1 KATDGLLSILK
12 NKDWN
17 GEEQALNSTKSHE
30 SGPEVYQ
37 TDSPHSATDI
47 RVIIDDDNRLQTGI
61 DKALRDYNIA
71 QFVTVQSPGKDHQY
85 QSKRQKVIISDAG
98 RIGSAEENRFLDP
111 RTKKSFVFDH
121 LGLEASDPRDEEVD
135 GESEPFRA
143 ALDNAAQEYITEHY
157 KDGVASVFVPSPG
170 NLVLQLVANKY
181 NPQNFWSGRWRSK
194 YEIDLNEK
202 SVKGV
207 VNVTVHYYEQGNV
220 QLTTGFH
227 PTISLPPSSPSPQ
240 AARQLLL
247 QIIEAENTYQTTL
260 SDTYHDLGE
269 KSFKALRRA
278 LPMTRNKI
286 DWDKVTGYK
295 LGAELTASRGGFG
308 S

>member
-1 KATDGLLSILK
+1 MNPDQRVAAAANLLIQSPP
-12 NKDWN
+12 
-17 GEEQALNSTKSHE
+17 GEINDCL
-30 SGPEVYQ
+30 

-47 RVIIDDDNRLQTGI
+47 RVIIDDDNRLQKGI
-61 DKALRDYNIA
+61 DQALRDYNIA
-71 QFVTVQSPGKDHQY
+71 QFVTVQSPSGDHQ
-85 QSKRQKVIISDAG
+85 VIISDAG
-98 RIGSAEENRFLDP
+98 RVGSAEEDRFLDP
-111 RTKKSFVFDH
+111 RSKKSFVFDH

-135 GESEPFRA
+135 EESESFRA
-143 ALDNAAQEYITEHY
+143 ALDNAAQEYINEHY

-194 YEIDLNEK
+194 YEIDLKEK
-202 SVKGV
+202 SVKGAI
-207 VNVTVHYYEQGNV
+207 NVTVHYYEQGNV
-220 QLTTGFH
+220 QLTTVFH
-227 PTISLPPSSPSPQ
+227 PTLSLPPSSPSPQ
-240 AARQLLL
+240 GARQLLL
-247 QIIEAENTYQTTL
+247 QITEAENTYQTTL

-269 KSFKALRRA
+269 KRFKALRRA